1 MSNQRFY
8 CKLMTL
14 ALIMLL
20 VICSGDIE
28 TNPGPLPPPQKKK
41 IKNTMSFCHWSLN
54 GIAAHNFS
62 KVSLR
67 QAMASTHEDDIISV

>member
-28 TNPGPLPPPQKKK
+28 TNPGPPPPPPKK